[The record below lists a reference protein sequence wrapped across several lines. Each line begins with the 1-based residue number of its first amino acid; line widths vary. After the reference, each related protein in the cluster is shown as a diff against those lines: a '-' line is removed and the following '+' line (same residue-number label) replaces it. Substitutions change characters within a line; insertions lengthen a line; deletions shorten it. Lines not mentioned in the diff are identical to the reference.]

1 MLYFTLMAAS
11 MGLQQLKTWQDNKQK
26 EALAE
31 KQMEM
36 RKAMQLREFDRARQL
51 QAETAKIAMEME
63 AEAHAQ
69 RRKDIENEYDNV
81 FNSLIDQFQLDKWP
95 LSVVPFIMKGES
107 FGSHVREFDV
117 ATVHC
122 ILTPSND
129 PNFNRF
135 VYNSLDLRV
144 EQMMNSYWNS
154 NTTHQIV
161 YYGGAWKPKAPNGV
175 PTLDY
180 SDVEKLHSE
189 LKSVPVICI
198 TPYFLPTDNMIFRV
212 WVWGMGADTTTRQDI
227 TPFAKDFSISLN
239 KSSFIKSKD
248 DDAEKEFTSSINAF
262 INETANYLTA
272 MIGYLTDMYYWKM
285 YTIPPVFPS
294 ICSSYEKM
302 GTGLLN
308 IREDYLSDIDKF
320 LNDDSKSYISRLNY
334 LRSQDK
340 FLSSENKHKLIA
352 SLINDYIGNHP
363 CCVSQDIEFLETV
376 LKINEIDTKLVK
388 DVQTH
393 LYNYL
398 DYYNSFILSSSNI
411 NEYNTS
417 ENEHIVCS
425 ELDIIDYIER
435 FVHFI
440 NEHSDRIKGNL
451 YLYIR
456 KEKDVFYINVLDSD
470 KKIVVTNPNFG
481 YNIRFTKLRHSK
493 NTNYV
498 FRSPNGIVCSFER
511 IPKLKE
517 QILKEQLIF

>member
-1 MLYFTLMAAS
+1 MLYFTLMATS

-26 EALAE
+26 EALAA

-36 RKAMQLREFDRARQL
+36 RKAMQLREFDRARRL

-107 FGSHVREFDV
+107 FGSHVRGFDV

-144 EQMMNSYWNS
+144 EQMMNSNWNS
-154 NTTHQIV
+154 NTTHQVV

-198 TPYFLPTDNMIFRV
+198 TPYFTPTGKMIFRV
-212 WVWGMGADTTTRQDI
+212 WVWGMGADSTARQDI
-227 TPFAKDFSISLN
+227 VPFAKDFRMSLN
-239 KSSFIKSKD
+239 VSSFVKPKG
-248 DDAEKEFTSSINAF
+248 DDAEKNFSSSINTF

-285 YTIPPVFPS
+285 YSLPPIFPS
-294 ICSSYEKM
+294 ICSSYESNNVR
-302 GTGLLN
+302 LLN
-308 IREDYLSDIDKF
+308 ASEDYLSEIEKHVT
-320 LNDDSKSYISRLNY
+320 DDTKSYISRLNY
-334 LRSQDK
+334 VRSQEK
-340 FLSSENKHKLIA
+340 LVTSEKKHQLLTI
-352 SLINDYIGNHP
+352 LVNEYIKNHP
-363 CCVSQDIEFLETV
+363 SCVSQDIEFLETFIKMNGV
-376 LKINEIDTKLVK
+376 EENLLKN
-388 DVQTH
+388 VQNH
-393 LYNYL
+393 LSNYI
-398 DYYNSFILSSSNI
+398 DYYNSFIIKSYDV
-411 NEYNTS
+411 NEFNTS
-417 ENEHIVCS
+417 ENEQINCA
-425 ELDIIDYIER
+425 ELDIIDFLER
-435 FVHFI
+435 FVAFVK
-440 NEHSDRIKGNL
+440 EHSDRFDGNL

-456 KEKDVFYINVLDSD
+456 KAKDVFHINVMDSN
-470 KKIVVTNPNFG
+470 KSILITNPKFG
-481 YNIRFTKLRHSK
+481 YNIRFTSLKHSK

-498 FRSPNGIVCSFER
+498 FRSSNGIVCSFER